1 MAKYVVKICITKRV
15 SSICTVIAESFRKR
29 SHWKEDKQKRR
40 KRQSWTRKNKN
51 QRNIRIKKNK
61 NQSIKESKQRL
72 NKAGPLG
79 RKAGMIDAC

>member
-1 MAKYVVKICITKRV
+1 MAKYVVKICITKRM

-51 QRNIRIKKNK
+51 Q
-61 NQSIKESKQRL
+61 STVQRL

>member
-40 KRQSWTRKNKN
+40 KRQPWTRKNKN
-51 QRNIRIKKNK
+51 Q
-61 NQSIKESKQRL
+61 STEQRL